1 MKRKALRILELGEF
15 SAYFSTKICVWRAV
29 GRGFDSVPKVNIDS
43 FLVSGY

>member
-15 SAYFSTKICVWRAV
+15 SACFSAKICVWRAV

-43 FLVSGY
+43 LLASGY